1 MSELT
6 RRAAPAY
13 ASPKSRGNRRDGKRA
28 ATRKALVF
36 LLAVPAGNPAL
47 AQEKAFDLTVSE
59 ELVDSGLV
67 RHLVPRFSMKTG
79 VQITVT
85 PEGGDAVLSPDA
97 DGGDPALAG
106 EGTTYLI
113 AVAPGQP
120 HADRFRDWLLS
131 DIGQRTIES
140 FKKDGAPSYSGA
152 VGMVKEAAAPSYD
165 GNISKGAELSLL
177 HCGRCHVI
185 GEVNKH
191 NGLGST
197 PSFGVLR
204 GLPNW
209 NRRFEAF
216 YALNPHPAFTQVAN
230 VTPPFDPERPSPIH
244 PLELTLEDLDEI
256 LAFVSSIPP
265 ADLGAPIQHQ

>member
-1 MSELT
+1 M
-6 RRAAPAY
+6 RAAL
-13 ASPKSRGNRRDGKRA
+13 RM
-28 ATRKALVF
+28 ALVILF
-36 LLAVPAGNPAL
+36 VLPTSKAAF
-47 AQEKAFDLTVSE
+47 AQEKAFELSVSD
-59 ELVDSGLV
+59 ELVESGLV

-79 VQITVT
+79 VQISIT
-85 PEGGDAVLSPDA
+85 PDGGDAVLAPVV
-97 DGGDPALAG
+97 DGGEPALAG

-113 AVAPGQP
+113 AVEPGQP

-131 DIGQRTIES
+131 EIGQRTIES
-140 FKKDGAPSYSGA
+140 FAKDGAPGYQGA
-152 VGMVKEAAAPSYD
+152 VGMVEEVAGPSFD
-165 GNISKGAELSLL
+165 GNIAKGAELSLT

-209 NRRFEAF
+209 SQRFEAF
-216 YALNPHPAFTQVAN
+216 YALNPHPSFTQVAE
-230 VTPPFDPERPSPIH
+230 VTPPFDPARPSPIH
-244 PLELTLEDLDEI
+244 PLEITLGDLDEI

>member
-1 MSELT
+1 MTVAL
-6 RRAAPAY
+6 RM
-13 ASPKSRGNRRDGKRA
+13 
-28 ATRKALVF
+28 ALVILF
-36 LLAVPAGNPAL
+36 ALPTGKAAL
-47 AQEKAFDLTVSE
+47 AQEKAFDLAVSD
-59 ELVDSGLV
+59 ELIASGLV

-85 PEGGDAVLSPDA
+85 PDGGDAVLSPDA
-97 DGGDPALAG
+97 NGGEPALAG

-131 DIGQRTIES
+131 EIGQRTVES
-140 FKKDGAPSYSGA
+140 FKKDGAPGYTGA
-152 VGMVKEAAAPSYD
+152 AGMVEEAAAPSYD
-165 GNISKGAELSLL
+165 GNISKGAELSLT

-185 GEVNKH
+185 GEINKH

-209 NRRFEAF
+209 NQRFEGF
-216 YALNPHPAFTQVAN
+216 YALNPHPSFTQVAD

-244 PLELTLEDLDEI
+244 PLQITLADLDEI
-256 LAFVSSIPP
+256 LAFVSSIAP

>member
-1 MSELT
+1 MT
-6 RRAAPAY
+6 AAVRAVLVLLF
-13 ASPKSRGNRRDGKRA
+13 
-28 ATRKALVF
+28 ALS
-36 LLAVPAGNPAL
+36 AGNPAL
-47 AQEKAFDLTVSE
+47 AQEKAFELSVSD
-59 ELVDSGLV
+59 ELVASGLV

-85 PEGGDAVLSPDA
+85 VDGGDAVLAPDA
-97 DGGDPALAG
+97 DGGAPALAG

-113 AVAPGQP
+113 AVSPGQP
-120 HADRFRDWLLS
+120 HAERFRDWLLS
-131 DIGQRTIES
+131 EIGQRTIES
-140 FKKDGAPSYSGA
+140 FKKDGSPSYAGA
-152 VGMVKEAAAPSYD
+152 VGMVEEVAAPSYD
-165 GNISKGAELSLL
+165 GNISKGAELSLT

-204 GLPNW
+204 SLPNW
-209 NRRFEAF
+209 NQRFEGF
-216 YALNPHPAFTQVAN
+216 YALNPHPAFTQVAD

-244 PLELTLEDLDEI
+244 PLEITLADLDEI